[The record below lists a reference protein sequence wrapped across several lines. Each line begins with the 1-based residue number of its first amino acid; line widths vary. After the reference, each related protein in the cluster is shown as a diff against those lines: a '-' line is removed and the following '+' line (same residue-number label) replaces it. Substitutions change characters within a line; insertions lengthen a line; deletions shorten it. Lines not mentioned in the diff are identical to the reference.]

1 MLPGKVKMISSLIIE
16 IGVTIVEPFS
26 ECFLSGLLFSLG
38 VGHFTDFISTPA
50 IFSLFTAWWLTMDI
64 ILVYGLQVS
73 VLSKMDKAFLRK
85 FLCLTVKL

>member
-1 MLPGKVKMISSLIIE
+1 MLPGKAIITSPA
-16 IGVTIVEPFS
+16 IIGLGVTIVEPFS

-50 IFSLFTAWWLTMDI
+50 IFSLYTTWWLTMDI

-73 VLSKMDKAFLRK
+73 VLAKIAFSRK
-85 FLCLTVKL
+85 FWRF